1 MPLSRMLRLLVA
13 SGCVAA
19 SAMAL
24 PAMAADQDMAG
35 RRLYANCAAC
45 HGTDG
50 RPAGNG
56 ALPPLAGQPKQRL
69 IASMQAFKAGER
81 SPTIMHQIARAY
93 SDEQIALIAGFL
105 ESQKMQKTQTSQA
118 TRKAKTTPEAR

>member
-1 MPLSRMLRLLVA
+1 MPSVRMLAVFTWLAGAAMPL
-13 SGCVAA
+13 
-19 SAMAL
+19 
-24 PAMAADQDMAG
+24 MAATAAEQDLAG

-50 RPAGNG
+50 RPAATPGNAG
-56 ALPPLAGQPKQRL
+56 EGSLPTLAGQPRQQL

-81 SPTIMHQIARAY
+81 QATIMHQIAKGY

-105 ESQKMQKTQTSQA
+105 ANQKKQEP
-118 TRKAKTTPEAR
+118 R